1 MKCQFLLH
9 VAFTEFFTINSY
21 NSMYTLYAGINIVFI
36 RIRFS
41 SNLLNT
47 GLKISEILLKG
58 RNTQINNH
66 ASDTHTESPYLL

>member
-1 MKCQFLLH
+1 
-9 VAFTEFFTINSY
+9 
-21 NSMYTLYAGINIVFI
+21 MYTLYAGINIVFI